1 MRLYCVNILLFLLIS
16 GQGRGQS
23 KLFDHFTHK
32 DGMPSGSVY
41 ASIQGADGNMW
52 FACTSSL
59 CSFNG
64 ISFTVYPLE
73 KIAGDEVCIGMTMDR
88 SNNLLCFTSNGNIY
102 KQQGNKFIRLPLQSS
117 ILEEH
122 IINSIYSD
130 RTGGLFIST
139 VIPGG
144 LYYYNKELTLSEI
157 SDINACSFYIKKI
170 KQDGFV
176 WGSNHA
182 ADVNNKLRVLT
193 SENPYTITL
202 SEKSEYS
209 KSYFLVLEDG
219 TYLFAK
225 DFELIIL
232 DDHQLISR
240 VFVENN
246 VQSVLQDKEGKL
258 WIGLYQSGVIS
269 YSNSDI
275 NSNVFHKYLG
285 GKTVSSISEDNAGN
299 IWFATL
305 GDGIYFLPSR
315 TVLAYKPPQIYSSVN
330 NKNVEEIQH
339 AVVSNTRPEISAITD
354 FRVINTDTTRYDTIP
369 PNIYISGIRI
379 LGRDTVEQSSYS
391 LPYNMNYI
399 TISYVGFAYS
409 NPNVLQYKYT
419 MEGLNTEVVYTN
431 QSTVQYTTLP
441 PGKYRFKVSAM
452 NKKGYWSESP
462 AVIEFEVMPPFW
474 NTWWFRITATTFG
487 IMAIILIMY
496 LWIKSVRRKEQLK
509 TNIKKQM
516 ADLELQAL
524 KAQMNPHFIF
534 NTMSSIQHLIVTGEK
549 EDALKYLSRLAKL
562 MRMIMENSSKTRV
575 TVHDELVALEYYLQL
590 ESLRFKDKFSYSII
604 IDEMVDTQYDSIP
617 AMLLQ
622 PYVENSILHGFS
634 EKTIKGHLTIAI
646 GKNEEG
652 LCCSIEDNG
661 IGRERAE
668 KKKRSSR
675 MHEKSRAMS
684 ITASR

>member
-1 MRLYCVNILLFLLIS
+1 
-16 GQGRGQS
+16 
-23 KLFDHFTHK
+23 
-32 DGMPSGSVY
+32 
-41 ASIQGADGNMW
+41 
-52 FACTSSL
+52 
-59 CSFNG
+59 
-64 ISFTVYPLE
+64 
-73 KIAGDEVCIGMTMDR
+73 
-88 SNNLLCFTSNGNIY
+88 
-102 KQQGNKFIRLPLQSS
+102 
-117 ILEEH
+117 
-122 IINSIYSD
+122 
-130 RTGGLFIST
+130 
-139 VIPGG
+139 
-144 LYYYNKELTLSEI
+144 
-157 SDINACSFYIKKI
+157 
-170 KQDGFV
+170 
-176 WGSNHA
+176 
-182 ADVNNKLRVLT
+182 
-193 SENPYTITL
+193 
-202 SEKSEYS
+202 
-209 KSYFLVLEDG
+209 
-219 TYLFAK
+219 
-225 DFELIIL
+225 
-232 DDHQLISR
+232 
-240 VFVENN
+240 
-246 VQSVLQDKEGKL
+246 
-258 WIGLYQSGVIS
+258 
-269 YSNSDI
+269 
-275 NSNVFHKYLG
+275 
-285 GKTVSSISEDNAGN
+285 
-299 IWFATL
+299 
-305 GDGIYFLPSR
+305 
-315 TVLAYKPPQIYSSVN
+315 
-330 NKNVEEIQH
+330 
-339 AVVSNTRPEISAITD
+339 
-354 FRVINTDTTRYDTIP
+354 
-369 PNIYISGIRI
+369 
-379 LGRDTVEQSSYS
+379 
-391 LPYNMNYI
+391 
-399 TISYVGFAYS
+399 
-409 NPNVLQYKYT
+409 

-684 ITASR
+684 ITASRLELLKSINNTSMSVVIKDMKDKDRIPCGTRVEIFIPFEKDTL